1 MAIKHDLY
9 VQLDPKDLKNGLAS
23 FFHAKNVDDGGAWN
37 SRTRSLNSNKSDNIV
52 IDFGEDSPYTEIVWK
67 EQGSNQKQ
75 TSIIEKGKVILPT
88 NINYNDI
95 QLYSE
100 SISKLYR
107 YENGIYNKI
116 IDFDYD
122 EGSYF
127 NSSSTSTYVSTTD
140 FYNNFRAY
148 PRMRYPNFQVN
159 SPIQG
164 HNPISAYADRYL
176 SPIIYSNVIN
186 DANKDKASGFYFM
199 TNSKDISKV
208 ASNQT
213 YKYKYWGFLTNV
225 EIKDKI
231 IYNPLNQRK
240 RRLLIY
246 FDESSGTLH
255 VDVFK
260 IQANSNSLSFSELQS
275 WLNDDNTMDL
285 NSKFSPRWEK
295 VAGESFTKKL
305 SKPYITLVYCLPG
318 EYVNIG
324 RVGNGKIDYNSF
336 GSEVTSS
343 TNPSI
348 WKSLGHPTLDPR
360 FYESKLCLSQNN
372 STTVLDC
379 GDTYAVTFNLLKYK
393 TIKWS
398 PVELQT
404 VNTRVFGGYAYYSIR
419 NTNGYDSTYGLLSAK
434 MPTTVNYT
442 SLSYSEKYIDYWTD
456 DNFTTLYTTYPS
468 SDNDDIVVQTV
479 FDRKSAD
486 GTYIV
491 GPNFHLS
498 YPATEQVESMS
509 LPSLNSSEVS
519 EIKNVVD
526 RINKTYWKWTVEMH
540 FPILYKIFNNGIDYF
555 RLCSASG
562 NIPVECRSCIPAHTT
577 IYWIQPWIAFTKK
590 GARRTNSDTDWP
602 GVGDFNCY
610 PADQVKLPWGSGF
623 YENAANHAMLYS
635 NYQTYAP
642 VIYQYGTS
650 VPQYSSKYSTM
661 AKFWDDTVFW
671 SSENTWHMKRLVI
684 VTSSMPFPLGDIDQ
698 NSRNNSYGLPTYG
711 GWSSG
716 TPPFGTPASW
726 GTVSYSQ
733 LLNFASIMVNS
744 DNYIL
749 NPMAWSASQN
759 IIFAPRIIRNKTNT
773 LCGDIVWNGVPNSR
787 NEDVEEK
794 SILPRQIEIYHTSR
808 VAPGTCGI
816 IGPVA

>member
-9 VQLDPKDLKNGLAS
+9 VQLDPKDLKKGLAS
-23 FFHAKNVDDGGAWN
+23 FFHAKSVEDGGTWN
-37 SRTRSLNSNKSDNIV
+37 NRTRSLNSNKSDSII
-52 IDFGEDSPYTEIVWK
+52 IDFGKDTPYTEVVWK
-67 EQGSNQKQ
+67 KIGSNTKQKS
-75 TSIIEKGKVILPT
+75 SIKDGKVSLPA
-88 NINYNDI
+88 NVNYNDI

-127 NSSSTSTYVSTTD
+127 NSNSKATYVSTTD

-164 HNPISAYADRYL
+164 RNPISAYADRYL

-199 TNSKDISKV
+199 TNSKDISKI

-213 YKYKYWGFLTNV
+213 YKYKYWGFLTN
-225 EIKDKI
+225 IQTRDSI

-255 VDVFK
+255 VDVYK
-260 IQANSNSLSFSELQS
+260 ITANSNSFSFSELRS
-275 WLNDDNTMDL
+275 WINDDSTMDL

-295 VAGESFTKKL
+295 VSSESFTKKL
-305 SKPYITLVYCLPG
+305 SKPYITLVYCIPG

-324 RVGNGKIDYNSF
+324 RVSSGKIDYNSF
-336 GSEVTSS
+336 GGEVTAS

-360 FYESKLCLSQNN
+360 FFESKLCLSQNN

-434 MPTTVNYT
+434 MPATVNYT

-479 FDRKSAD
+479 FDIKSAD
-486 GTYIV
+486 GTYLV

-498 YPATEQVESMS
+498 NPATEQVESMS
-509 LPSLNSSEVS
+509 LPSLTSSTLP
-519 EIKNVVD
+519 EIKRVVD
-526 RINKTYWKWTVEMH
+526 RINKTYWKWTVKMH

-562 NIPVECRSCIPAHTT
+562 KIPVECRSCIPAHTT
-577 IYWIQPWIAFTKK
+577 IYWIQPWIAFTGK
-590 GARRTNSDTDWP
+590 GGRRTNSYTDWP

-623 YENAANHAMLYS
+623 SNEANHAMLYS

-642 VIYQYGTS
+642 VIYQYGTG
-650 VPQYSSKYSTM
+650 VPQYSSQYSTM
-661 AKFWDDTVFW
+661 AKFWDDTVFL
-671 SSENTWHMKRLVI
+671 SSENTWHMERLVI

-711 GWSSG
+711 GWSLG
-716 TPPFGTPASW
+716 TPPFGTPASG
-726 GTVSYSQ
+726 GTLSYSQ

-744 DNYIL
+744 NNTIL
-749 NPMAWSASQN
+749 NPMAWSAYQN

-794 SILPRQIEIYHTSR
+794 SILPRQIEIYHTSQ

-816 IGPVA
+816 IGPAV